1 MTRESIGE
9 YAAKQRE
16 RYRRASHSEK
26 SQLLDEV
33 VAVTGFHRK
42 AAIRLLGSKRRRAAG
57 RRSGRPRQ
65 YGPDVADAARVVWE
79 AAGFIGAAR
88 LHPFVNELLDRL
100 KACGEIRLH
109 PNTEQLLRQASAAT
123 LQRLLAPFR
132 SLAPPRGQTI
142 TKVGAWLKHQIPVRT
157 FADWNDAKP
166 GFLEIDLVAH
176 CGDSTQGF
184 YLCTLTSVDIA
195 TGWVELQA
203 VWGKGQSRVKS
214 GVHAIRRQLPMPL
227 LGLDSDNG
235 SEFINY
241 AFLAYCLQHHITFT
255 RSRPYKKN
263 DSAHVEQKNGALV
276 RHLIGYGRLATK
288 AAHRQL
294 AEVYRLVR
302 LQANFFQP
310 VRQLLE
316 KHHHGAILQRRYD
329 RAQTPF
335 QRVLTTHVLSPI
347 KRQELTALYASLNP
361 LQLQRQL
368 QVELERLWDLV
379 SPPGSPRVPVA
390 RTRSVT
396 RTSDSRLHSGNPDL

>member
-16 RYRRASHSEK
+16 RYQWASRSGK

-42 AAIRLLGSKRRRAAG
+42 AAIRLLSSTRRPRGG
-57 RRSGRPRQ
+57 RRSGRPRC
-65 YGPDVADAARVVWE
+65 YGPDVAAAARVVWE

-88 LHPFVNELLDRL
+88 LQPFVNELLDRL
-100 KACGEIRLH
+100 TACGEMRLH
-109 PNTEQLLRQASAAT
+109 PTTEQLLRQASAAT

-142 TKVGAWLKHQIPVRT
+142 TTAGAWLKHQIPVRT
-157 FADWNDAKP
+157 FADWHDALP

-176 CGDSTQGF
+176 CGDSTRGF
-184 YLCTLTSVDIA
+184 YLCTLTSVDFA
-195 TGWVELQA
+195 TGWVEPQA
-203 VWGKGQSRVKS
+203 IWGKGQARVKS

-241 AFLAYCLQHHITFT
+241 AFWAYCQQQHITFT

-263 DSAHVEQKNGALV
+263 DSAHVEQKNGALI
-276 RHLIGYGRLATK
+276 RHLVGYGRLATR

-316 KHHHGAILQRRYD
+316 KHHQGAILQRRYD
-329 RAQTPF
+329 RAMTPF
-335 QRVLTTHVLSPI
+335 QRVLAAQVLSPS
-347 KRQELTALYASLNP
+347 KQQELTTLYTSLNP

-368 QVELERLWDLV
+368 QVELERLWDLA
-379 SPPGSPRVPVA
+379 SPPASPSVPA
-390 RTRSVT
+390 IKKRSVT
-396 RTSDSRLHSGNPDL
+396 RTSDSKLHSGNPDL